1 MQPSNSRLPL
11 LFATLP
17 QHHDLLYEGHCGGG
31 RKAVKNNEIT
41 HIYAPQYELLTV
53 EKILEFVD
61 QFTDIHLYLPEER
74 DIPSLPRQ
82 VIYCPNLKLSFFG

>member
-1 MQPSNSRLPL
+1 MKDIV
-11 LFATLP
+11 A
-17 QHHDLLYEGHCGGG
+17 GG

-61 QFTDIHLYLPEER
+61 QFTNIHLYLPEAK
-74 DIPSLPRQ
+74 DIPALPRQ
-82 VIYCPNLKLSFFG
+82 VIYCPNLKLNFFG